1 MYRVPLIF
9 KVNGKNL
16 FPKLILRA
24 PFGNLYCCH
33 SICHPSLEEDNFSVK
48 NKLLP
53 ILLSADLHSL
63 SMSFKGPSQLAD
75 VHAHQIPFHS

>member
-9 KVNGKNL
+9 KVDRKKV

-33 SICHPSLEEDNFSVK
+33 SIYHPSLEEDNFLVV
-48 NKLLP
+48 NKLNVAHIIISRLT
-53 ILLSADLHSL
+53 LSKHV
-63 SMSFKGPSQLAD
+63 F
-75 VHAHQIPFHS
+75 

>member
-9 KVNGKNL
+9 KANGKNL

-33 SICHPSLEEDNFSVK
+33 SICHPSLGEDNFSVV
-48 NKLLP
+48 NKLNVAHIIISRLT
-53 ILLSADLHSL
+53 LSKHV
-63 SMSFKGPSQLAD
+63 F
-75 VHAHQIPFHS
+75 